1 MFGRLRG
8 ARGLPYNPRANAVVC
23 RSAPRYRSCYR
34 APALGFFVASMN
46 GPLAHFLFENKGLV
60 RIVTRDELVKLLEP
74 TVEGLGYELSD
85 LEASLGGRNGFL
97 RIYIDKDD
105 GISLDDCEKVSLAIS
120 ALLDVEDPVPGQYNL
135 EVSSPGS
142 DRTLTKLSHFER
154 FTGETV
160 KVQMRF
166 PVDGRR
172 RFRGKL
178 LSADE
183 ENIVLEVDGV
193 AHTLTMATIDTARLV
208 P

>member
-1 MFGRLRG
+1 MD
-8 ARGLPYNPRANAVVC
+8 
-23 RSAPRYRSCYR
+23 
-34 APALGFFVASMN
+34 LGM
-46 GPLAHFLFENKGLV
+46 
-60 RIVTRDELVKLLEP
+60 TQDELAKLLEP

-85 LEASLGGRNGFL
+85 LEAKIGSQNGLL
-97 RIYIDKDD
+97 RLFIDKED
-105 GISLDDCEKVSLAIS
+105 GINLEDCEKVSAAVS
-120 ALLDVEDPVPGQYNL
+120 ALLDVEDPLPGQYSL

-142 DRTLTKLSHFER
+142 DRTLTKLAHFER

-166 PVDGRR
+166 PIEGRR

-183 ENIVLEVDGV
+183 ENIVVEVDGES
-193 AHTLTMATIDTARLV
+193 HTLKMATIDIARLA